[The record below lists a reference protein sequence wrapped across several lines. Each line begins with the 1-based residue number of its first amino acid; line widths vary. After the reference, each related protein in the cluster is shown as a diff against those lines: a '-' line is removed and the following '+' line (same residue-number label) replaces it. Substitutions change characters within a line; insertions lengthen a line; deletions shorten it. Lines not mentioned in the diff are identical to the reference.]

1 MDDKIIPHLVA
12 RFLSWKLPP
21 DFHPDA
27 GISFVPDYNNGTP
40 QGGRHEPTG
49 TNLLNA
55 EQAFAMVRH
64 LLDHPAFSAALSALP
79 RAEAADEAALAD
91 LALDYLSVAQPEFC
105 SARCPSVGREGVPIP
120 HLSECESM
128 RSLLTARVDSA
139 KDAPRWKP
147 IADPGAIVSTELLG
161 KLTKLANYL
170 TELGEYEAVDLIDT
184 VVARLAAQA
193 GER

>member
-1 MDDKIIPHLVA
+1 MTHDETVERVAQLVPHLAA

-79 RAEAADEAALAD
+79 RADDALEGLRKLLDEHDKACGPTKYTPSTQRPAAMHMYELQRQTFAAMYA
-91 LALDYLSVAQPEFC
+91 YV
-105 SARCPSVGREGVPIP
+105 R
-120 HLSECESM
+120 
-128 RSLLTARVDSA
+128 
-139 KDAPRWKP
+139 
-147 IADPGAIVSTELLG
+147 
-161 KLTKLANYL
+161 
-170 TELGEYEAVDLIDT
+170 
-184 VVARLAAQA
+184 ARLAAQA

>member
-1 MDDKIIPHLVA
+1 MTHDDETVERVAQLVPHLAA

-27 GISFVPDYNNGTP
+27 GISFAPDYNNGTP

-79 RAEAADEAALAD
+79 RADDGLEGLLAKALRRLAYWAQTSGGTAGRDDGLVAAIDVGLAAL
-91 LALDYLSVAQPEFC
+91 
-105 SARCPSVGREGVPIP
+105 REYDTK
-120 HLSECESM
+120 H
-128 RSLLTARVDSA
+128 
-139 KDAPRWKP
+139 APP
-147 IADPGAIVSTELLG
+147 
-161 KLTKLANYL
+161 
-170 TELGEYEAVDLIDT
+170 
-184 VVARLAAQA
+184 AQA